1 MAKHLDLEEQEQLD
15 QIKHFWAQYGNLIT
29 WVLIIVLGAMA
40 AWNGWRYWERSQST
54 KAAVLHDELERAAEA
69 RDTARLE
76 DALGKL
82 REGFGSTTQAS
93 QGALLAAKAFH
104 EQGKQDAARS
114 ALSWVVDKG
123 ADEAYQAVA
132 RLRLAALE
140 LEAGQHEQALKRL
153 DGKVPADFQGLFEDR
168 RGDILLA
175 QGKPD
180 EARKH
185 FESAWKSLGERN
197 PYRKLV
203 EVKLAS
209 LGVAAA
215 SLTAS
220 KEP

>member
-1 MAKHLDLEEQEQLD
+1 MQRARHGPPLRGVAIEAADLVFQL
-15 QIKHFWAQYGNLIT
+15 HGGSRTL
-29 WVLIIVLGAMA
+29 
-40 AWNGWRYWERSQST
+40 
-54 KAAVLHDELERAAEA
+54 A
-69 RDTARLE
+69 RVALE

-82 REGFGSTTQAS
+82 REGFASTTQAS

-114 ALSWVVDKG
+114 AVSWVVDKG